1 MGVPTLATALIKVLA
16 RRGAWIASALAVGM
30 IGLILAPVAAGIAGR
45 IGSGLGKAGSL
56 GTSLD

>member
-1 MGVPTLATALIKVLA
+1 MAT
-16 RRGAWIASALAVGM
+16 IASALAVGM
-30 IGLILAPVAAGIAGR
+30 IGLILAPVATGIAGS